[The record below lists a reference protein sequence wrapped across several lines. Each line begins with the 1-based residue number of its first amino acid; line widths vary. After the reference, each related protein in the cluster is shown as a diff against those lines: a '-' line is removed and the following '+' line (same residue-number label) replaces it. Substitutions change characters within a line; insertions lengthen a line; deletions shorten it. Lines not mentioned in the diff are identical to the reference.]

1 MAQKLG
7 FLPTLPSLLAEPG
20 TPFIHRDLSWLQF
33 NERVLNEA
41 RDSSNP
47 LLERVKFLA
56 ISQSNLDE
64 FFMIR
69 FSSLTRSIATLAKT
83 NPVKSERTAEI
94 RDNILESV
102 AEFTGRQADTLE
114 SLAFELENAGIH
126 LVRGASEG
134 EPAFEAGEKVFRE
147 QILPSLTVPI
157 PFRYAELTELDNLES
172 AIVFRGDRWV
182 RLPKSLPGVYL
193 AAVPGNE
200 WAVYAFFLD
209 DLVMT
214 HLESTFEPIGLLRL
228 TKDGD
233 ISVDIEEEDPENIP
247 DMIRSG
253 IGRREKGKAVRLQ
266 YVGSFEDA
274 FLTQCLNTLKLHPGQ
289 LIVSPGSLF
298 FQSLWALVN
307 QCPEAIL
314 QARPNLKHSAL
325 ESRVPRIFEKSED
338 IFDYIRAEDVLLH
351 HPYDSFDAFVR
362 FLSVACGDPLVRGV
376 EMTVYR
382 MDTLSPVIDALKE
395 AAKTKQVRV
404 LIELRARFDE
414 LNNLR
419 LAEELKKAGVAV
431 HFGFG
436 KLKLHAKILLV
447 TREERAGDG
456 GEPIERTYT
465 HISTGNY
472 NAATARLYTDL
483 AILIARKEV
492 GQDARTFF
500 DAVAQEQIPSNFKHL
515 VAAPTRLH
523 RRLLSHI
530 EQEAAAA
537 KVGQKARIV
546 AKVNALV
553 DEEVVEKLYQAS
565 QAGVQIDLIV
575 RGACSLIP
583 GIQGLS
589 ENIRVISVVD
599 RFLEHSRIYYF
610 ANARAVYLCSA
621 DWMPRN
627 FFSRL
632 ELAFKVVDPDV
643 YQYLEEVLIP
653 LYLSDAVKARELT
666 PLGTWKKRTVTSAKS
681 NFTPML
687 KALFKGMPLR
697 SQFLFEELARRQY
710 AGTPL
715 SERTSGES
723 APAPMTTPAVGPSP
737 VKSDKTEKSEKPEKS
752 GKTEKPDQGPSSA
765 G

>member
-41 RDSSNP
+41 RDASNP
-47 LLERVKFLA
+47 LLERLKFLA

-69 FSSLTRSIATLAKT
+69 FSSLTRSITTLAKS
-83 NPVKSERTAEI
+83 NPVKAARTAEI

-114 SLAFELENAGIH
+114 SLTFELENAGIQ
-126 LVRGASEG
+126 LIRSANEG
-134 EPAFEAGEKVFRE
+134 EPGFEAGEKVFQE
-147 QILPSLTVPI
+147 QILPSLTVPA
-157 PFRYAELTELDNLES
+157 PFQYSELPELDNLEC
-172 AIVFRGDRWV
+172 AIIFKGGRWV

-193 AAVPGNE
+193 APVLGVENVAGS
-200 WAVYAFFLD
+200 YAFFLD
-209 DLVMT
+209 DLIMT
-214 HLESTFEPIGLLRL
+214 HLESTFEPVGILRL

-233 ISVDIEEEDPENIP
+233 ISVDLEEEDPENIP
-247 DMIRSG
+247 DAIRSG
-253 IGRREKGKAVRLQ
+253 IGRREKGKAARLQ
-266 YVGSFEDA
+266 YLGSFEDA
-274 FLTQCLNTLKLHPGQ
+274 FLTQCLNTLKLQPGQ

-298 FQSLWALVN
+298 FQSLWVLVN

-314 QARPNLKHSAL
+314 KARPGLKHPPL
-325 ESRVPRIFEKSED
+325 ERRVPRIFEQPEKIFGYIRKED
-338 IFDYIRAEDVLLH
+338 ILLH
-351 HPYDSFDAFVR
+351 HPYDSFDAFIR
-362 FLSVACGDPLVRGV
+362 FLQLACADPAVLSI
-376 EMTVYR
+376 EQTVYR

-404 LIELRARFDE
+404 MIELRARFDE

-419 LAEELKKAGVAV
+419 LADELKKAGVQV

-436 KLKLHAKILLV
+436 KLKLHAKIVLV
-447 TREERAGDG
+447 TREETDAKGN
-456 GEPIERTYT
+456 PTVVSYT

-483 AILIARKEV
+483 AVLTARKEV

-500 DAVAQEQIPSNFKHL
+500 DAVIQEQVPSNFKHL
-515 VAAPTRLH
+515 VAAPLRLH

-537 KVGQKARIV
+537 KLGQKARIV

-553 DEEVVEKLYQAS
+553 DEEVVEKLYLAS

-610 ANARAVYLCSA
+610 ENARAVYLCSA

-643 YQYLEEVLIP
+643 YKYLEEVLIP
-653 LYLSDAVKARELT
+653 IYLSDAVKARELT
-666 PLGTWKKRTVTSAKS
+666 PLGTWKKRTVASAKG
-681 NFTPML
+681 NFSPYL
-687 KALFKGMPLR
+687 KALFKGLPLR

-710 AGTPL
+710 TGTSL
-715 SERTSGES
+715 SERTSMPPTDGE
-723 APAPMTTPAVGPSP
+723 P
-737 VKSDKTEKSEKPEKS
+737 K
-752 GKTEKPDQGPSSA
+752 
-765 G
+765 

>member
-1 MAQKLG
+1 MLESKGMVRKLG

-41 RDSSNP
+41 RDASNP
-47 LLERVKFLA
+47 LLERLKFLA

-69 FSSLTRSIATLAKT
+69 FSSLTRSITVLAKT
-83 NPVKSERTAEI
+83 NPVKSDRTAEI

-114 SLAFELENAGIH
+114 SLAYELENAGIQ
-126 LVRGASEG
+126 LVRGANEG
-134 EPAFEAGEKVFRE
+134 EAGFEIGERVFRE
-147 QILPSLTVPI
+147 QILPNLTVPM
-157 PFRYAELTELDNLES
+157 PFKYSELPELDNLES
-172 AIVFRGDRWV
+172 AIIFKGDRWV

-193 AAVPGNE
+193 APVPGVE
-200 WAVYAFFLD
+200 TGVYAFFLD
-209 DLVMT
+209 DLIMT
-214 HLESTFEPIGLLRL
+214 HLESLFEPIGILRL

-233 ISVDIEEEDPENIP
+233 ISVDLEEEDPENIP
-247 DMIRSG
+247 DAIRSG
-253 IGRREKGKAVRLQ
+253 IRRREKGRAVRLQ
-266 YVGSFEDA
+266 YLGSFEDA
-274 FLTQCLNTLKLHPGQ
+274 FLTQCLNTLKLQPGQ

-298 FQSLWALVN
+298 FQSLWVLVN

-314 QARPNLKHSAL
+314 KARPNLKHAAL
-325 ESRVPRIFEKSED
+325 ESRVPRIFERPDQIFSYIRKED
-338 IFDYIRAEDVLLH
+338 ILLH

-362 FLSVACGDPLVRGV
+362 FLSLACADPKVRSI
-376 EMTVYR
+376 EQTVYR
-382 MDTLSPVIDALKE
+382 MDVLSPVIDALKE
-395 AAKTKQVRV
+395 AAKTKKVRV

-419 LAEELKKAGVAV
+419 LADELKKAGVEV

-436 KLKLHAKILLV
+436 KLKLHAKIVLV
-447 TREERAGDG
+447 TREEKDDKGQPT
-456 GEPIERTYT
+456 EVMYT

-483 AILIARKEV
+483 AVLTARKEV
-492 GQDARTFF
+492 GQDARIFF
-500 DAVAQEQIPSNFKHL
+500 DAVTQEQVPANFKHL

-523 RRLLSHI
+523 RRLISHI

-537 KVGQKARIV
+537 RAGQKGRIV

-610 ANARAVYLCSA
+610 ANARTVYLCSA

-643 YQYLEEVLIP
+643 YKYLEEVLIP
-653 LYLSDAVKARELT
+653 IYLSDAVKARELT
-666 PLGTWKKRTVTSAKS
+666 PLGTWKKRTVNSAKG
-681 NFTPML
+681 NFSPYL
-687 KALFKGMPLR
+687 KELFKGLPLR
-697 SQFLFEELARRQY
+697 SQFLFEELARREY
-710 AGTPL
+710 EGTPL
-715 SERTSGES
+715 SKRTS
-723 APAPMTTPAVGPSP
+723 TPASNVPPAVEPRKPPSE
-737 VKSDKTEKSEKPEKS
+737 D
-752 GKTEKPDQGPSSA
+752 
-765 G
+765 

>member
-41 RDSSNP
+41 RDASNP

-69 FSSLTRSIATLAKT
+69 FASLARSITTLAKS
-83 NPVKSERTAEI
+83 NPVKAERTAEI

-114 SLAFELENAGIH
+114 SLAYELENAGISV
-126 LVRGASEG
+126 VRGANEG
-134 EPAFEAGEKVFRE
+134 EPAFEVGERVFRE
-147 QILPSLTVPI
+147 QILPSLTLPM
-157 PFRYAELTELDNLES
+157 PFLYSQLLELDNLEC
-172 AIVFRGDRWV
+172 AIVFKGDRWV

-193 AAVPGNE
+193 APMAAVPGGPENG
-200 WAVYAFFLD
+200 VFAFFLD
-209 DLVMT
+209 DLIMT
-214 HLESTFEPIGLLRL
+214 HLESTFEPIGILRL

-233 ISVDIEEEDPENIP
+233 ISVDIDDEDPENIP

-266 YVGSFEDA
+266 YLGSFEDA
-274 FLTQCLNTLKLHPGQ
+274 FLTQCLNTLKLQPGQ

-298 FQSLWALVN
+298 FQSLWVLVN

-314 QARPNLKHSAL
+314 KARPNLKHAAL
-325 ESRVPRIFEKSED
+325 EGRLPRIFEKSEE
-338 IFDYIRAEDVLLH
+338 IYEYIRAEDILLH

-362 FLSVACGDPLVRGV
+362 FLQLSCGDPQVRAV

-395 AAKTKQVRV
+395 AAKTKKVRV

-419 LAEELKKAGVAV
+419 LADELKKAGVAV

-436 KLKLHAKILLV
+436 KLKLHAKIVLV
-447 TREERAGDG
+447 TREEAGPDG
-456 GEPIERTYT
+456 QPSETTYT

-483 AILIARKEV
+483 AVLTARREV
-492 GQDARTFF
+492 GQDARAFF
-500 DAVAQEQIPSNFKHL
+500 DAVAQEQVPSNFKHL

-537 KVGQKARIV
+537 KLGQKARIV

-610 ANARAVYLCSA
+610 ANARALYLCSA

-643 YQYLEEVLIP
+643 YKYLEEVLIP
-653 LYLSDAVKARELT
+653 IYLSDAVKARELT
-666 PLGTWKKRTVTSAKS
+666 PLGTWKKRTVASAKA
-681 NFTPML
+681 NFTPFL
-687 KALFKGMPLR
+687 KNLFKGMPLR
-697 SQFLFEELARRQY
+697 SQFFFEELARRQY

-715 SERTSGES
+715 SERTES
-723 APAPMTTPAVGPSP
+723 AKNETPES
-737 VKSDKTEKSEKPEKS
+737 
-752 GKTEKPDQGPSSA
+752 
-765 G
+765 

>member
-7 FLPTLPSLLAEPG
+7 FLPTLPSLLVEPG
-20 TPFIHRDLSWLQF
+20 SPFIHRDLSWLQF

-41 RDSSNP
+41 RDASNP

-69 FSSLTRSIATLAKT
+69 FSSLTRSITTLAKS
-83 NPVKSERTAEI
+83 NPVKAARTAEI

-114 SLAFELENAGIH
+114 SLTFELEAAGLQMI
-126 LVRGASEG
+126 RGANEG
-134 EPAFEAGEKVFRE
+134 EPAFEAGEKVFQE
-147 QILPSLTVPI
+147 QILPHLTVPI
-157 PFRYAELTELDNLES
+157 PFKPGEMAELDNLQS
-172 AIVFRGDRWV
+172 AIIFKGERWV
-182 RLPKSLPGVYL
+182 RLPKVLPGVYL
-193 AAVPGNE
+193 APTPGPDPG
-200 WAVYAFFLD
+200 AYIFFLD
-209 DLVMT
+209 DLIMT
-214 HLESTFEPIGLLRL
+214 HLESSFEPIGILRL

-233 ISVDIEEEDPENIP
+233 ISVDLDAEDPENIP
-247 DMIRSG
+247 DAVRSG

-266 YVGSFEDA
+266 YLGSFEDA
-274 FLTQCLNTLKLHPGQ
+274 FLTGALSALKLQPGQ

-298 FQSLWALVN
+298 FQSLWVLVRE
-307 QCPEAIL
+307 CPEEIL
-314 QARPNLKHSAL
+314 KARPGLRHAAL
-325 ESRVPRIFEKSED
+325 ESRTPKIFEKPAELFTYIRRED
-338 IFDYIRAEDVLLH
+338 ILLH

-362 FLSVACGDPLVRGV
+362 FLQFACADPHVRSI
-376 EMTVYR
+376 EQTVYR
-382 MDTLSPVIDALKE
+382 MDALSPVIDALKE
-395 AAKTKQVRV
+395 AAKTKKVRV
-404 LIELRARFDE
+404 MIELRARFDE

-419 LAEELKKAGVAV
+419 LADELKKAGVAV

-436 KLKLHAKILLV
+436 KLKLHAKIALV
-447 TREERAGDG
+447 TREETNPDG
-456 GEPIERTYT
+456 SPVEVTYT

-472 NAATARLYTDL
+472 NSATARLYTDL
-483 AILIARKEV
+483 AILTARPEV

-500 DAVAQEQIPSNFKHL
+500 DAVTQEQVPSNFKHL

-537 KVGQKARIV
+537 KLGQKARIV

-589 ENIRVISVVD
+589 ENIRVISVID

-610 ANARAVYLCSA
+610 ENARAAYLCSA

-632 ELAFKVVDPDV
+632 ELAFKILDPDV
-643 YQYLEEVLIP
+643 YKYIEEILIP
-653 LYLSDAVKARELT
+653 IYLSDAVKARELT
-666 PLGTWKKRTVTSAKS
+666 PLGTWKKRTVASAKA
-681 NFTPML
+681 NFSPFL
-687 KALFKGMPLR
+687 KNLFKGLPIR
-697 SQFLFEELARRQY
+697 SQFLFEELAKREY
-710 AGTPL
+710 VGTTL
-715 SERTSGES
+715 AEDS
-723 APAPMTTPAVGPSP
+723 
-737 VKSDKTEKSEKPEKS
+737 
-752 GKTEKPDQGPSSA
+752 
-765 G
+765 